1 MSFSL
6 RLRQA
11 KCSNASRVSKAL
23 GHDPVS
29 KKASWLFVSLR
40 NYRPQWLAN
49 DAVAAL
55 TLAAI
60 AVPEQLATARLVGMP
75 PVAGLF
81 AFAAG
86 TLAFA
91 AFGANRFMSV
101 GAAST
106 IAPIMAGALAVTA
119 TAATAHYAGMTA
131 ALAMMVGAILLVA
144 GLMRAGWIADLLS
157 IPVTTGF
164 LAGIA
169 IRIIVGQIPDLLGIA
184 VPKAD
189 FVGQLIEILQ
199 QLPKANPYPVAI
211 GVGVLACALLADR
224 INKRIPGAFIAF
236 VGSGL
241 AVVVFGLQQ
250 RGTAVLGALPIE
262 RLHLTLELPSWLEF
276 TQLLPASFIVALVCM
291 MQTAAVVRAFPNDP
305 DGEENVSRD
314 FAAIGAGSMLA
325 AFIGSFAVDSSP
337 PRTAVVHESGGQ
349 TQLAG
354 LLAIAVVAAIALV
367 AANAFAVLPVA
378 ALSGVLVFIGLRIFR
393 VATMREIY
401 LRGGYEIWLV
411 AASAAA
417 VVLLPIQTGVTM
429 SILLSLIHSI
439 YIIARPNC
447 VVLTRVPGTT
457 VWWHEPTGG
466 KGETEPGV
474 LVFAPGAPVYFTNA
488 AFVRRALLAAI
499 AGMGETCRL
508 VVIEAHGIID
518 IDFTGSQMLRQLIAE
533 LRERHIQTV
542 LARLESGRAQREA
555 AQSGLIAVL
564 GPEHIF
570 RSVED
575 AIRARLPTP

>member
-1 MSFSL
+1 
-6 RLRQA
+6 
-11 KCSNASRVSKAL
+11 VTEKAR
-23 GHDPVS
+23 
-29 KKASWLFVSLR
+29 WLFVSLR
-40 NYRPQWLAN
+40 NYRPAWLVS

-75 PVAGLF
+75 PVAGLL

-86 TLAFA
+86 TFAFA

-101 GAAST
+101 GADST
-106 IAPIMAGALAVTA
+106 IAPIMASALAVTA
-119 TAATAHYAGMTA
+119 AAATVHYAGMTA
-131 ALAMMVGAILLVA
+131 ALAMMVGGLLLFA

-169 IRIIVGQIPDLLGIA
+169 IHIIVGQIPDLLGIA
-184 VPKAD
+184 VPRAD
-189 FVGQLIEILQ
+189 VIGQLRDILR
-199 QLPKANPYPVAI
+199 QLPRTNPYPAAI
-211 GVGVLACALLADR
+211 GVGVLAIALFADG

-291 MQTAAVVRAFPNDP
+291 MQTAAVIRAFPNDP
-305 DGEENVSRD
+305 EGEENVSRD
-314 FAAIGAGSMLA
+314 FAALGVGSVLAG
-325 AFIGSFAVDSSP
+325 FIGSFAVDSSP

-354 LLAIAVVAAIALV
+354 LLAVAVVAAIALV
-367 AANAFAVLPVA
+367 AADAFAVLPVA

-401 LRGGYEIWLV
+401 RRGGYEIWLV

-429 SILLSLIHSI
+429 SILLSLTHSI

-447 VVLTRVPGTT
+447 VVLSRVPGTT
-457 VWWHEPTGG
+457 VWWHEPAGE

-488 AFVRRALLAAI
+488 AFVRRALMAAI
-499 AGMGETCRL
+499 VAIGEPCRL

-533 LRERHIQTV
+533 LRERHIEV
-542 LARLESGRAQREA
+542 ALARLESVRAQREVE
-555 AQSGLIAVL
+555 QSGLTAAL
-564 GPEHIF
+564 GPGHIF
-570 RSVED
+570 RTVED
-575 AIRARLPTP
+575 AIRAKSAKP